1 MKLYFG
7 NIFVSCF
14 HSDTLTLLCFRAI
27 QVDHQ
32 TFALSKLDVTG
43 NGNDDIIVCS
53 WDGQTY
59 ILDQEKN
66 SVRFQLD
73 EPVQAFCSGY
83 YSITPGE
90 NPVPCLVYMTFWNKV
105 ST

>member
-1 MKLYFG
+1 MKELNY
-7 NIFVSCF
+7 IF
-14 HSDTLTLLCFRAI
+14 LFRAI

-43 NGNDDIIVCS
+43 NGCDDIIVCS

-59 ILDQEKN
+59 ILDQDKN

-73 EPVQAFCSGY
+73 EPVQAFCSGH
-83 YSITPGE
+83 YSVIPGQ
-90 NPVPCLVYMTFWNKV
+90 PSVPCLVYMTFWNKV
-105 ST
+105 SIYLIFLS